1 MRPAPFILL
10 ALTATLLTAFSAPV
24 GAPSGAP
31 LSGDDEVRLKYFR
44 VDEQGSEFLL
54 TWETDVEEQVQAF
67 EVQRKTAFSGGQFVV
82 VKEYEPHGTARQY
95 LFTDDQVF
103 KSTSDTQDIV
113 DYRLVAVYQSGAR
126 EILASKSVNY
136 TSTALRRTWGSIK
149 AMF

>member
-1 MRPAPFILL
+1 MRTVSFILL
-10 ALTATLLTAFSAPV
+10 LTVAPLLSAFSVPAGTPTAAV
-24 GAPSGAP
+24 MLGE
-31 LSGDDEVRLKYFR
+31 DEVRLKYFR

-54 TWETDVEEQVQAF
+54 TWETDVEQELRAF

-103 KSTSDTQDIV
+103 KSADTQDIV